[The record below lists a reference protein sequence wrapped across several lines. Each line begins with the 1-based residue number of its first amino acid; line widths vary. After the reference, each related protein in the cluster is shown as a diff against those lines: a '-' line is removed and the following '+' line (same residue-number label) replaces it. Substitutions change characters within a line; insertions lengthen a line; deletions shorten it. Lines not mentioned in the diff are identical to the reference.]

1 MSGQDGPGGNRET
14 DMNRPEFSNV
24 IIKDRVRALREEA
37 KKAQRVRVAKASK
50 R

>member
-1 MSGQDGPGGNRET
+1 MSGQEGPAGNEEK

-24 IIKDRVRALREEA
+24 IIKDRVRVLRDEA
-37 KKAQRVRVAKASK
+37 KKARRVRIAKATK